1 MHARST
7 PSTSVLLIDV
17 RRPFSNFDFVERQFT
32 GSSPIRRLLSQA
44 RKASV
49 QTLVL
54 EELEHSSDLMEDNA
68 GMERLEASFASG
80 KVYRLSCF
88 NQLLPDQIALAAAE
102 RNSFLGY
109 AIIKEERLAG
119 QTRYRVYESV
129 FKTSR
134 RQNNFVRGQQTWN
147 CEIAGNSFAVS
158 GHLYAQQNGLTTACA
173 HVAVRTAAARFHP
186 NGDMSYAEMDK
197 ILAADHSKARG
208 GDGLIHAD
216 MEKLLR
222 AAGAGVQITDFSVES
237 PAPYQK
243 YIYGSIESG
252 YPAIVIFRASKSY
265 HAVPIFGHTFNED
278 TWVPSA
284 SLSYFAVGQNT
295 RYIPSDSWLSMF
307 VGHDD
312 NFGSNYCIPRHFLRT
327 IHDVKDPDGP
337 GVGIVEAVISTLPP
351 EVKLN
356 AIRAE
361 VIGADFL
368 LSLLRKFPEVN
379 MPWSERLK
387 KHFDDHRLVMRPIL
401 VKSGDYVRHLKLIR
415 DWDGSSL
422 PKGLTDA
429 FGEMGE
435 TGYLWMIEISVPEL
449 FSANL
454 RKIGEVLL
462 RAESPA
468 SVERSL
474 ETFFLARLP
483 GYFAFQSKSS
493 SPDSPSY
500 DFYESSMAGHVQLFG
515 CEDERP
521 Q

>member
-1 MHARST
+1 MDARTARSSSLT
-7 PSTSVLLIDV
+7 LIDV
-17 RRPFSNFDFVERQFT
+17 RRPFSNFDFVERQFG
-32 GSSPIRRLLSQA
+32 GSAPVRRLLSQA

-54 EELEHSSDLMEDNA
+54 EVLKAGSDLQQDNA
-68 GMERLEASFASG
+68 GMQLLDSTFVAG
-80 KVYRLSCF
+80 KIFRLSCF
-88 NQLLPDQIALAAAE
+88 SQLLPDQIALGGAE
-102 RNSFLGY
+102 RDSFLGY
-109 AIIKEERLAG
+109 AIIKEESLAG

-134 RQNNFVRGQQTWN
+134 RQNNFIRGQQNWC
-147 CEIAGNSFAVS
+147 CEIGGNSFAVP
-158 GHLYAQQNGLTTACA
+158 GYLYAQQNGITTACA
-173 HVAVRTAAARFHP
+173 HVAVRTVAARFR
-186 NGDMSYAEMDK
+186 NGRDMLYSEMDAV
-197 ILAADHSKARG
+197 LQADHTKARG

-222 AAGAGVQITDFSVES
+222 AAGAGVQITDFSVAS

-265 HAVPIFGHTFNED
+265 HAVPVFGHTFNED

-312 NFGSNYCIPRHFLRT
+312 NFGSNFCIPRHFLRT
-327 IHDVKDPDGP
+327 VHDAKDPDAP

-351 EVKLN
+351 EVHLN

-361 VIGADFL
+361 VIGADYL
-368 LSLLRKFPEVN
+368 LSLLRTFPEVN

-387 KHFDDHRLVMRPIL
+387 KSFDEHRLVMRPL
-401 VKSGDYVRHLKLIR
+401 LLKSGDYVRHLRLIR
-415 DWDGSSL
+415 DWDGNSL
-422 PKGLTDA
+422 PQELRDA
-429 FGEMGE
+429 FTEMGE
-435 TGYLWMIEISVPEL
+435 DEYLWMIEISVPEL

-454 RKIGEVLL
+454 RKVGEVLI

-468 SVERSL
+468 SSERTL
-474 ETFFLARLP
+474 KTFFLARLP
-483 GYFAFQSKSS
+483 GFFAFQAGSS
-493 SPDSPSY
+493 TIENPSY
-500 DFYESSMAGHVQLFG
+500 DFFESGIAGHVQLFG
-515 CEDERP
+515 CEDERVN
-521 Q
+521 